1 MAKKKTRAKT
11 ARREQRRGQGR
22 KKAVPP
28 PDNPWLRHQAEK
40 VAHGVGGN
48 DREQALA
55 RARALQQ
62 TREMPAAD
70 AGNDVSRKDET

>member
-28 PDNPWLRHQAEK
+28 PDNPWLRHQAEEL
-40 VAHGVGGN
+40 AHGGGN
-48 DREQALA
+48 EREQALA